1 MRDVIIT
8 AAFDY
13 YRDGKVRESLAVG
26 RRLPV
31 DDDLA
36 GQWVAK
42 GLALYTDAPE
52 HEVAAES
59 VAAKKKGARE

>member
-8 AAFDY
+8 TAFDY
-13 YRDGKVRESLAVG
+13 YPDGKVREAFAVG

-42 GLALYTDAPE
+42 GLARYADAVAE
-52 HEVAAES
+52 GVADEVSAP
-59 VAAKKKGARE
+59 KKKGTRE

>member
-8 AAFDY
+8 TAFDY
-13 YRDGKVRESLAVG
+13 YRDDKMRESLAVG

-42 GLALYTDAPE
+42 GLALYTDG
-52 HEVAAES
+52 VAEG